1 VAERFAISYGR
12 AFEPLATLTGTGAR
26 YSGVELDEETL
37 RVRMG
42 WAFRAGVPRASIAS
56 VERGEDVRMTR
67 GVHGWRGDWPLCRES
82 LPCGGAARPIS
93 RRSRNTGGAGFR
105 TAVTGRGSSSLAS
118 TPARASMSGVPIRLE
133 RLRVSLEDPDGFLA
147 AIKGLSKTGR

>member
-42 WAFRAGVPRASIAS
+42 WAFRAAVPRASIAS
-56 VERGEDVRMTR
+56 AGRGDDVRMTR
-67 GVHGWRGDWPLCRES
+67 GVHGWRGDWLVNGDGNGIVELRLDP
-82 LPCGGAARPIS
+82 A
-93 RRSRNTGGAGFR
+93 
-105 TAVTGRGSSSLAS
+105 
-118 TPARASMSGVPIRLE
+118 ARASMSGVPIRLE

-147 AIKGLSKTGR
+147 ALGLSVGSRS